1 MTKPTY
7 WYILGGLS
15 LVAGFFALFN
25 PVAATLA
32 AETLAGA
39 SFLAIGIL
47 QLIFSFREE
56 GWKAR
61 TWAIVIAIAFI
72 ALGVSLLANP
82 LAGIVSLTILTATML
97 FVAGL
102 GKIFM
107 ARTFDNRQAF
117 WAVLISGLLS
127 LALGFMIMLGMPG
140 TLAIT
145 LGLFFAVELISS
157 GAMMIALGRYL
168 ASPEGQS
175 EVV

>member
-15 LVAGFFALFN
+15 LVAGFFALLN

-102 GKIFM
+102 GKLFM

-127 LALGFMIMLGMPG
+127 LALGLMIMLGMPG